1 MTPLHPAPTLPNP
14 LPNFDRRLLH
24 TVERIVPPAERSE
37 WSRTWHAELW
47 HMHHRAGMRRARSRA
62 QNLAVISDLSIGLT
76 RDALWLRT
84 ESWRR
89 ALSGT
94 PTLCLASLAALC
106 LLSLVLDLALT
117 GSWHTLRPHLA
128 AELRRCFFAAPLVL
142 FVTFATASR
151 RHIERNPI
159 ERGRTKRSHASR
171 HIYRLKRQL
180 FSIAKTAL
188 VLLLSFQLGAD
199 ICEPFHA
206 LFPNTADVVQI
217 FLFVIIAL
225 IGLRWAAR
233 DREQRCEQCLHAPA
247 SAAPPTTC
255 SSGTAPSKPAN
266 TVTAFSASPRW
277 KAVGAAPANGS
288 IPEKRSRGSTH
299 LAAHP
304 PPPPPKGSSSARR
317 VYPPF

>member
-233 DREQRCEQCLHAPA
+233 DREQRCEQCLHAL
-247 SAAPPTTC
+247 
-255 SSGTAPSKPAN
+255 
-266 TVTAFSASPRW
+266 ASPAR
-277 KAVGAAPANGS
+277 VGRPSHNLLEWNGTEQACKHGHGLLSVPEMESSWRRSSQWIDSGKTIKRIDPSRRAPTPA
-288 IPEKRSRGSTH
+288 TT
-299 LAAHP
+299 
-304 PPPPPKGSSSARR
+304 
-317 VYPPF
+317 